1 MGADGALVA
10 GTEGALVVGTD
21 GALAGGEALVGG
33 AGGAPVVG
41 AWELG
46 TEEGACDGRA
56 AEGAPCEA
64 GDESVVE
71 VAVGALGAFS
81 VEAVAVTVES
91 ATAALDASSCF
102 CAAASTATFL
112 VTVSVVVSPGTI
124 SLKIALTSAA
134 DVATVALSA
143 PTSYGLAAAA
153 LRRSSSSRSHASV
166 AEGRTALSG
175 AT

>member
-1 MGADGALVA
+1 MAGADGALV
-10 GTEGALVVGTD
+10 TGTD
-21 GALAGGEALVGG
+21 GSLAGGEALVAG
-33 AGGAPVVG
+33 AEGAPVMG
-41 AWELG
+41 AWGLG
-46 TEEGACDGRA
+46 TEEGACDVGA
-56 AEGAPCEA
+56 EEGAPCEA
-64 GDESVVE
+64 ADDSVVE
-71 VAVGALGAFS
+71 VAVGAVGAFS
-81 VEAVAVTVES
+81 DEAGEATVES
-91 ATAALDASSCF
+91 AAAALDASIRF
-102 CAAASTATFL
+102 CAAASTAIFL